1 MLALSFYRDKM
12 LALSF
17 YRHKTI
23 ALGFYCD
30 KRNERFVLAQACV
43 HTDERF
49 IVGCKRIYADFSRRN
64 RNVVAH
70 KILESRVGFTVAE
83 KIAIEHFVVT

>member
-1 MLALSFYRDKM
+1 M

-30 KRNERFVLAQACV
+30 KRNKRFVLACACV
-43 HTDERF
+43 HTDKRF
-49 IVGCKRIYADFSRRN
+49 FVGCKRIYADFSRRN
-64 RNVVAH
+64 RNVVANE
-70 KILESRVGFTVAE
+70 ILEFRVGFTVAE
-83 KIAIEHFVVT
+83 KIAFEHFFVT